1 MKKRYLVI
9 GMITAGILLAGCG
22 ARAGGETGGGQAQ
35 QSAQAAQSM
44 DDNGI
49 HADAPKGTGNQS
61 SGQAEAQSSSQSA
74 EAQSS
79 SQNAESQSS
88 SQGAG
93 VQSSSQSAEV
103 QSGSQSADAGQNAAA
118 GQNAGGQG
126 TDSLITEAQ
135 AREIALA
142 DAGKTEADVGEEFIR
157 VKLDRDDGRLVYEVE
172 FYVGME
178 EFDYDIDAAS
188 GTIVGRDYDIEDD
201 FANTSSAV
209 SVPGNVISRDEA
221 VQIILQRVPGAS
233 AQNVRIELDEDD
245 GWLIYEGELYYNH
258 VEYEFELN
266 AATGEILEWSED
278 RD

>member
-74 EAQSS
+74 EV
-79 SQNAESQSS
+79 QSS

-93 VQSSSQSAEV
+93 A

-157 VKLDRDDGRLVYEVE
+157 VKLDREDGRLVYEVE

-245 GWLIYEGELYYNH
+245 GWLIYEGELYYSH

-266 AATGEILEWSED
+266 AETGEILEWSED

>member
-61 SGQAEAQSSSQSA
+61 SGQAGAQSSSQSAEAQSSSQSA

-79 SQNAESQSS
+79 SQGAE
-88 SQGAG
+88 A
-93 VQSSSQSAEV
+93 QSSSQSA
-103 QSGSQSADAGQNAAA
+103 GAQSADAGQNAAA

-142 DAGKTEADVGEEFIR
+142 DAGKTEADVGKEFIR

-209 SVPGNVISRDEA
+209 SAPGNVISRDEA

-245 GWLIYEGELYYNH
+245 GWLIYEGELYYSH

-266 AATGEILEWSED
+266 AETGEILEWSED